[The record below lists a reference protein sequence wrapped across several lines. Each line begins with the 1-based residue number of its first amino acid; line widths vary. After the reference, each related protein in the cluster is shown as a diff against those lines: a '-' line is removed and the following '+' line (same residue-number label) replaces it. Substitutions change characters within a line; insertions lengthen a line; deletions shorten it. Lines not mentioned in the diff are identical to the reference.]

1 MTARFFLLLIFLL
14 LPALSF
20 GQEAT
25 NPLEKAQALIDS
37 GKAEEAYD
45 LLKPYQASLEGE
57 AAFDYVFALAAQDT
71 GRTVEAIFALER
83 VVDAFPEH
91 GPARAELARLIS
103 L

>member
-1 MTARFFLLLIFLL
+1 MKNFNNSTSQIITTTARFFLLLIFLI

-25 NPLEKAQALIDS
+25 NPLAKAQTLIDS

-57 AAFDYVFALAAQDT
+57 AAFDYICVGFLVFY
-71 GRTVEAIFALER
+71 VF
-83 VVDAFPEH
+83 
-91 GPARAELARLIS
+91 
-103 L
+103 